1 MPEDFLKCVREGG
14 RVITIKIGEDKY
26 RHVCYDKN
34 SKPHYGEVKKKKHPK
49 EEEKEKKV
57 KEKHHNSHTKKK

>member
-34 SKPHYGEVKKKKHPK
+34 GKPHYGEVKKKKHPK
-49 EEEKEKKV
+49 
-57 KEKHHNSHTKKK
+57 

>member
-26 RHVCYDKN
+26 RHVCYDHN
-34 SKPHYGEVKKKKHPK
+34 GKPHYGEIKKKKHPK

-57 KEKHHNSHTKKK
+57 KEKHHNSHTKK